1 MGFARMPPQVQVGWL
16 LVANLAAE
24 IVAGPLLCA
33 GQCLMALGSPGLL
46 GKVALLVTGGVLSA
60 LSIVIKTFV
69 DLDTQAR
76 FGSRLV
82 CALLRVPA

>member
-1 MGFARMPPQVQVGWL
+1 
-16 LVANLAAE
+16 
-24 IVAGPLLCA
+24 
-33 GQCLMALGSPGLL
+33 MALGSPGLL